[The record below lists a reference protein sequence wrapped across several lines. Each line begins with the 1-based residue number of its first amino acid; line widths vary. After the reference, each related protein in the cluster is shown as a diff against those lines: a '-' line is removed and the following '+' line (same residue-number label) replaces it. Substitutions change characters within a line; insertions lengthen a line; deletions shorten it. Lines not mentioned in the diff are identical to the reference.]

1 MRMNALIPLQGQYAD
16 PVGAFARGQGARAQ
30 SDEYAH
36 LNALRGAYKQHGG
49 AAMQGDQNALAAIA
63 QYDPAQAMGLRTAQH
78 GMKATDARLG
88 IAREEMELRR
98 QQAAQQAKVFAMQ
111 VSEAERAE
119 AAAKLEP
126 VHRLLGFAVQSPEHF
141 AQAQQQAPELLGNL
155 TFDQA
160 TLEFI
165 DVDEVWNVVSQ
176 RDKAPT
182 LGSQQILEDGTIIQS
197 TSAGPKVFSPTGEE
211 LSGEAA
217 AGAIR
222 TAREFEVSNQRE
234 INKAREGGKLNA
246 QVELGG
252 TAAGAV
258 EGGKIAA
265 NMGAEAFQSYQTA
278 IKAVSAMDEAIQ
290 AIDDGASS
298 GMVQKYLPN
307 VSLASASLQNAM
319 DRMGLDVI
327 GSVTFGAL
335 SEAEMKFALEVAAPR
350 NLEPP
355 ELRKWLSRKRDAQE
369 KAAEALYAA
378 GRYLSTPGNTLAGWM
393 DAQKGA
399 GKKIME
405 VDGYKIEALD

>member
-49 AAMQGDQNALAAIA
+49 AAMQGNQNALAAIA
-63 QYDPAQAMGLRTAQH
+63 QYDPAQAMNMRTAQH

-126 VHRLLGFAVQSPEHF
+126 VNRILGFAVQSPENF
-141 AQAQQQAPELLGNL
+141 AMAQEKHPELLGNL
-155 TFDQA
+155 TLEQA
-160 TLEFI
+160 RMEFI
-165 DVDEVWNVVSQ
+165 EVDAVYNAVMEQS
-176 RDKAPT
+176 RAPSV
-182 LGSQQILEDGTIIQS
+182 GAQEILDDGTVIQS
-197 TSAGPKVFSPTGEE
+197 TSTGVRVMTADGRELTGP
-211 LSGEAA
+211 EASKA
-217 AGAIR
+217 VRA
-222 TAREFEVSNQRE
+222 AREFEVSNQRE
-234 INKAREGGKLNA
+234 INTAREGGKLDA